1 MGMVTAIAARCA
13 REPKVNSLLVQ
24 LAAHSRDIRAHGLD
38 VAVLSISIGQSLGLD
53 ELRLAR
59 LARAAL
65 LHDIGKRHVP
75 VEILQKP
82 GMLTEDEW
90 EIIRRHPMT
99 GHRALVDAGLL
110 VEARIVLHHHE
121 RVDGGGYPTGR
132 AGEDIPLES
141 RILSVA
147 DSFDAMT
154 SERPYR
160 RAMSVDAAIA
170 ELRSHAGTQFDTA
183 CVEALALRYLSVA
196 A

>member
-1 MGMVTAIAARCA
+1 MVTAIAARCA
-13 REPKVNSLLVQ
+13 RETRVNALLEE
-24 LAAHSRDIRAHGLD
+24 LAAHSREVRAHGLD
-38 VAVLSISIGQSLGLD
+38 VAVLSIGIAQSLGMD
-53 ELRLAR
+53 ELRITR

-65 LHDIGKRHVP
+65 LHDVGKRHVP

-82 GMLTEDEW
+82 GRLTEAEW
-90 EIIRRHPMT
+90 EIVRRHPMT
-99 GHRALVDAGLL
+99 GHRTLVDEGL
-110 VEARIVLHHHE
+110 VAEARIVLHHHE

-160 RAMSVDAAIA
+160 RAMSVDAAID
-170 ELRSHAGTQFDTA
+170 ELRSHAGTQFDAA
-183 CVEALALRYLSVA
+183 CVEALAAQYLTAVA
-196 A
+196 

>member
-1 MGMVTAIAARCA
+1 MVTAIAARLA
-13 REPKVNSLLVQ
+13 REPRVKALLDG
-24 LAAHSRDIRAHGLD
+24 LSRHSQDVLAHGLD
-38 VAVLSISIGQSLGLD
+38 VAVLSIRMGNALGLD
-53 ELRLAR
+53 DLRMMR
-59 LARAAL
+59 LIRAAL
-65 LHDIGKRHVP
+65 LHDIGKQHVP

-82 GMLTEDEW
+82 GPLNAREW
-90 EIIRRHPMT
+90 EIVERHPMT
-99 GHRALVDAGLL
+99 GHHMLVDAGM
-110 VEARIVLHHHE
+110 VAEARIVLHHHE

-141 RILSVA
+141 RILAVA

-170 ELRSHAGTQFDTA
+170 ELRAQSGRQFDRE
-183 CVEALALRYLSVA
+183 CVEALAASYMRLA